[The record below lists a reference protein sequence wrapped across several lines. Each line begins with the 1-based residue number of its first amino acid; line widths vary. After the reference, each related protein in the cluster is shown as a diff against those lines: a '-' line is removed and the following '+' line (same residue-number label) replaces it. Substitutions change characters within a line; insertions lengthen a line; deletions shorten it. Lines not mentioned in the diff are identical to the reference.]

1 LLQEWLLAQVQLFG
15 LLWNLKIICAFVN
28 LLESVNMSDINNFT
42 FSMAL
47 AKETKKDLQFK
58 SETLNNRISTI
69 SDNLII
75 NDMPI
80 VQAILQ
86 VTRSKKDLKK
96 LARAIDRIAD
106 IIEIH
111 DQIQDRLKV
120 IQLAEKDP
128 NWFVS
133 AFGDFTE
140 EVETTISNILGD

>member
-1 LLQEWLLAQVQLFG
+1 
-15 LLWNLKIICAFVN
+15 
-28 LLESVNMSDINNFT
+28 MSDINNFT

-47 AKETKKDLQFK
+47 AKETKKDLQSK
-58 SETLNNRISTI
+58 SETLNERINTI
-69 SDNLII
+69 SNNVIV
-75 NDMPI
+75 NDMPL

-96 LARAIDRIAD
+96 LAKAIDRIAD
-106 IIEIH
+106 IIEVH

-133 AFGDFTE
+133 AFGDFSE
-140 EVETTISNILGD
+140 EIDDTILNILGE

>member
-1 LLQEWLLAQVQLFG
+1 
-15 LLWNLKIICAFVN
+15 
-28 LLESVNMSDINNFT
+28 
-42 FSMAL
+42 MAL
-47 AKETKKDLQFK
+47 AKETKKDLQSK
-58 SETLNNRISTI
+58 SETLNDRISTI
-69 SDNLII
+69 SNNLII

-96 LARAIDRIAD
+96 LAKAIDRIAD
-106 IIEIH
+106 IIEVH